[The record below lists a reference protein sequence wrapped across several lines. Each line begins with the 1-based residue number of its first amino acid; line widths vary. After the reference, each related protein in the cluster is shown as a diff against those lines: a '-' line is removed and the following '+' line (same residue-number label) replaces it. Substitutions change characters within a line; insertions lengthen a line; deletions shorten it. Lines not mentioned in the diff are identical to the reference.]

1 VTRQLAAFLASGDR
15 RALLATIQAPT
26 LVLHGADDPLIPV
39 ACGYDVAA
47 HIPGA
52 KMRVIEGMAHDFPA
66 GAHRGVCRCD
76 RQRGTSCSHTDRSP
90 RMLTFSSAAALSG
103 L

>member
-1 VTRQLAAFLASGDR
+1 VAIGVLCWPPS
-15 RALLATIQAPT
+15 QAPT

-52 KMRVIEGMAHDFPA
+52 EMRVIEGMAHDFPVA
-66 GAHRGVCRCD
+66 L
-76 RQRGTSCSHTDRSP
+76 TDVFADAIASVAQ
-90 RMLTFSSAAALSG
+90 AAAA
-103 L
+103 